1 MTNERVVKNYPKR
14 ASIDDDELFKTV
26 MKRSEEV
33 LSRERT
39 QSGLS
44 AKLAQESGLNQSV
57 SLELIRAFKNGH
69 SLKISRYAIISKY
82 FHFNLCHFFNIGETN
97 WEDMEYV
104 EIDETENAFK
114 RMARVIEYAG
124 YSNNILARADIIS
137 NGEIHSVF
145 SIRFAKTIRSA
156 MMNGYDPKTAPSIN
170 INHIIKLSVLSRL
183 PIHAF
188 FMIDDDEFESILEE
202 KCLTGIE
209 FFNQYSSVDHY
220 TKTRREK
227 RRKYIIENNAVTVE
241 NDGKVHN
248 YPIMDK
254 QIRGAIIEH
263 FQMLKDSLNYN
274 YVNIAKGAGVSLHIA
289 RSIAQGMN
297 SRLSNYMKICDFFH
311 VRLADFINPDIDE
324 LPVYR
329 KKNLD
334 IDLYVR
340 FQNAYKKARLLNPDL
355 AASDTLAKNLK
366 SIWIVFNMPMK
377 GDTIE
382 YPKDVKDAVKYKMF
396 LNTLIDFAN
405 IMNTSVFDLLSDE
418 SAEPED
424 IEVPKLKTSH
434 RSKGKIPIY
443 VSRNMTIGRL
453 PTELQELIYNYAS
466 LNSDRRDAV
475 RGIAEFL
482 AKKQEAENSGNM
494 KSLNALNEE
503 LDKLSKT

>member
-14 ASIDDDELFKTV
+14 ASIDDGEMFKAV
-26 MKRSEEV
+26 MIRSEEV

-39 QSGLS
+39 QRGLS
-44 AKLAQESGLNQSV
+44 VKLAQENGINQAV
-57 SLELIRAFKNGH
+57 TLELIHAFKNGR
-69 SLKISRYAIISKY
+69 SLKISQYAIFSKY
-82 FHFNLCHFFNIGETN
+82 FHFNLYHFFNIEETN

-114 RMARVIEYAG
+114 RMARVIDYAG
-124 YSNNILARADIIS
+124 YSNNILGRTEVIS
-137 NGEIHSVF
+137 NGKIPSVF
-145 SIRFAKTIRSA
+145 SIRFAQIIRFA

-170 INHIIKLSVLSRL
+170 INHIIKMSALSRL

-209 FFNQYSSVDHY
+209 FFNQYSSTDHY

-227 RRKYIIENNAVTVE
+227 RRKYITENNVVIAE
-241 NDGKVHN
+241 SDGKVHN

-355 AASDTLAKNLK
+355 TASDTLAKNLK

-377 GDTIE
+377 GDTTE
-382 YPKDVKDAVKYKMF
+382 YPKDVKDAVKYKMY

-405 IMNTSVFDLLSDE
+405 IINTSVFDLLSDE
-418 SAEPED
+418 TTEPED

-443 VSRNMTIGRL
+443 VSRNITVGRL

-482 AKKQEAENSGNM
+482 AKKQEAENSGDAET
-494 KSLNALNEE
+494 LNQINEQLAALN
-503 LDKLSKT
+503 K